1 MSQRPGPIAWLLI
14 GFVRFYRRFVS
25 PLLPPTCRF
34 EPTCSTYGLQALRT
48 HGALHGFWLTVA
60 RVARCHPFH
69 PGGYD
74 PVPAPRN
81 SHTTRTGR
89 KKASGTDRTTI
100 EPAETDSLGADR

>member
-1 MSQRPGPIAWLLI
+1 MSQRPGPIAWVLI
-14 GFVRFYRRFVS
+14 GFVRFYRKVVS

-34 EPTCSTYGLQALRT
+34 EPSCSTYGLRALQT

-74 PVPAPRN
+74 PVPAPRLR
-81 SHTTRTGR
+81 SARTGR
-89 KKASGTDRTTI
+89 EASGADRTTP
-100 EPAETDSLGADR
+100 EPSDPDSLGADR

>member
-1 MSQRPGPIAWLLI
+1 MSRRPGPIAWTLI

-34 EPTCSTYGLQALRT
+34 EPSCSTYGLTALQT

-60 RVARCHPFH
+60 RVGRCHPFH

-74 PVPAPRN
+74 PVPEPR
-81 SHTTRTGR
+81 TRTGR
-89 KKASGTDRTTI
+89 GEASGIDHPTP
-100 EPAETDSLGADR
+100 EPADPDSLGADR